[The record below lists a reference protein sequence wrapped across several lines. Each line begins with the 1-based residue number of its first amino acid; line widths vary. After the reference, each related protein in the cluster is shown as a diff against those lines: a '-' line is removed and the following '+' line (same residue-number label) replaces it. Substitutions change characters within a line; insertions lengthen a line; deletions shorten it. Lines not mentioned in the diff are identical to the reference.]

1 MTEIVGKTAI
11 VTGGGNGLGRGVSLA
26 LAREGARVA
35 VADILLDNAEET
47 ALAIR
52 QAGGEAIAV
61 ACDVSER
68 ESVRALKET
77 VNSAFGPVQILV
89 PNAGATSFKP
99 MSGLPEA
106 EIDWIVQVNFMGVMN
121 FLQIF
126 LPEMIASGD
135 GHIVASASV
144 AGLVP
149 NLMEN
154 HVPYSAAKAGVIG
167 MTVNLRRELE
177 GTGVQSTV
185 FLVAS
190 IDGSM
195 REKNSLYR
203 PERFGGAYQE
213 EIAPP
218 TSFRRGRPRSPD
230 EVAPMVIAAI
240 RENRPMLVSDPKYRE
255 PFDAYVAM
263 VHQAF
268 DDVDRFYAA
277 QSDNVAAS

>member
-1 MTEIVGKTAI
+1 MTEIAGKTAI
-11 VTGGGNGLGRGVSLA
+11 VTGGGNGLGRGVALA

-35 VADILLDNAEET
+35 VADILLDDAEQT
-47 ALAIR
+47 AAAIR
-52 QAGGEAIAV
+52 EAGGQAIAV
-61 ACDVSER
+61 ACDVSDR
-68 ESVRALKET
+68 ASVRALKQQ
-77 VNSAFGPVQILV
+77 VNAAFGTVQILV

-99 MSGLPEA
+99 MLELPES

-121 FLQIF
+121 FLQVC

-135 GHIVASASV
+135 GHIVTSASV
-144 AGLVP
+144 AGLIP

-167 MTVNLRRELE
+167 MTVNLGRELE
-177 GTGVQSTV
+177 GTGVHSTV
-185 FLVAS
+185 FFVAS

-203 PERFGGAYQE
+203 PARFGGPYQDQ
-213 EIAPP
+213 ITTP
-218 TSFRRGRPRSPD
+218 TSFKRGRPRPPE

-255 PFDAYVAM
+255 GFENYVAM
-263 VHQAF
+263 VRRAF
-268 DDVDRFYAA
+268 DDVDRFYAERPA
-277 QSDNVAAS
+277 